1 MSRSELDGR
10 FFTIFFVNPSSIICV
25 LLESE

>member
-1 MSRSELDGR
+1 MSRSELIGR
-10 FFTIFFVNPSSIICV
+10 FFTVFFVNPSSIICV